1 MSEKICV
8 VKNRSAGSVVY
19 NIPEKG
25 IRRTFAVGEVKKIPY
40 SELVALSYQSG
51 GTVLL
56 RQFLQVT
63 DIQAIKEL
71 AINPEPEYYMN
82 ESQIV
87 ELIKS
92 GSLDEFLDCLDFAP
106 VGVIDLVKTFS
117 VTVPLSD
124 YEKRKALKEKTGF
137 DVDAALRNLEAEKAE
152 AKAAAEPVARR
163 VEASPKTEEKV
174 EAPTGRRT
182 AGTNYKVSNRAE

>member
-25 IRRTFAVGEVKKIPY
+25 IRRTFAVGETKRIPY

-63 DIQAIKEL
+63 DVQAINEL

-82 ESQIV
+82 ESQII

-106 VGVIDLVKTFS
+106 VGVIDLLKTFS

-163 VEASPKTEEKV
+163 VEASPKAEEKV
-174 EAPTGRRT
+174 EAPTTRRT